1 MENAPVDHGAWLAC
15 CLGRGALA
23 PVHAD
28 DVAVLAEELTERRYA
43 AGTTIFRQ
51 GDLPATVH
59 VLRNGAVELSR
70 ELNGRRV
77 ALQILHPGDV
87 FGDVPLLVRMAEP
100 FDAIALEDSLL
111 LSIDSVR
118 LSRLL
123 ERRPRLSYRW
133 LVSVAERMAQVQAR
147 LTDLLAGGMEAQV
160 ASFLVRHAEHGRVNL
175 SQAVLAELVGGQ
187 RTSVNRVLQGLEARG
202 LVRLHY
208 RQVEIVDEKGL
219 LAVCDGPGT
228 GRSPSRMTSARRAES
243 GDERRPETTSVHR
256 AAGPVAAEPREHRRG
271 ARCG

>member
-1 MENAPVDHGAWLAC
+1 MDHGAWLAC

-28 DVAVLAEELTERRYA
+28 DVAVLAAELAERRYA

-51 GDLPATVH
+51 GEVPATVH
-59 VLRNGAVELSR
+59 VVRHGAVELSR

-100 FDAIALEDSLL
+100 FDAIALEDTLL

-123 ERRPRLSYRW
+123 EHRPRLSYRW

-160 ASFLVRHAEHGRVNL
+160 ASFLVRHAEHDRVNL

-187 RTSVNRVLQGLEARG
+187 RTSVNRVLQGLETRG

-208 RQVEIVDEKGL
+208 RQVEIVDETGL
-219 LAVCDGPGT
+219 LAVCDGPGH
-228 GRSPSRMTSARRAES
+228 
-243 GDERRPETTSVHR
+243 RPVR
-256 AAGPVAAEPREHRRG
+256 PG
-271 ARCG
+271 